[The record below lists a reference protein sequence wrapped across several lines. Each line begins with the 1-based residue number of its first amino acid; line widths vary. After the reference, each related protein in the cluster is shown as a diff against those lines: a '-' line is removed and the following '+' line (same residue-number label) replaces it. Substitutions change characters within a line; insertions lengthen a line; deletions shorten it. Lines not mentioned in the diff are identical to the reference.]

1 MICERQQVQYTG
13 AFVFCC
19 CTAAALTASF
29 CGLGFSPLLLR
40 FSGGTTVPPNVSST
54 GERQTRGP
62 SGAEG
67 GLAA

>member
-1 MICERQQVQYTG
+1 MSGGRYSIQESL
-13 AFVFCC
+13 CC
-19 CTAAALTASF
+19 AAAHPPHRPPPSVGWVFL
-29 CGLGFSPLLLR
+29 PLLLR

-54 GERQTRGP
+54 GERQARGP